1 MPAYSVYGEDTNTAA
16 TTLLYV
22 VNGATSPRRLS
33 LFEFIIGSDHVAA
46 DNAFQ
51 YNLKRVTNEDATPGG
66 TAVTPTK
73 IDSQDP
79 VALSNGVEG
88 PAAEPTY
95 EAGQLLEIGLN
106 QRATFRWI
114 AVPGKE
120 FKVVATEDYGFGI
133 FVAQAATAVVANATM
148 LYEE

>member
-1 MPAYSVYGEDTNTAA
+1 MPAYSVYGEDTNTAS
-16 TTLLYV
+16 TSILYV

-33 LFEFIIGSDHVAA
+33 LYEFIVGSDHVPV

-51 YNLKRVTNEDATPGG
+51 YNIRRITDEAATPAG
-66 TAVTPTK
+66 TAVTPVK
-73 IDSQDP
+73 LDEQDP
-79 VALSNGVEG
+79 VALSNGVAG
-88 PAAEPTY
+88 PGAEPTY
-95 EAGQLLEIGLN
+95 EAGQILELPLN

-114 AVPGKE
+114 ASPGKE
-120 FKVVATEDYGFGI
+120 FKVAATEDHGFGI